1 MIAAM
6 KRREF
11 ITLLGGA
18 AVAWPLAAQ
27 AQQAGIPVVGVLYSG
42 SSEMFS
48 TLMAA
53 FRQGLDEAG
62 YVEGRNVALEIRVAD
77 GHYDRLPS
85 LAAELVRRQVAVI
98 VTAGGQNSAFA
109 AKASTATIP
118 IVFTTGGDPVRSG
131 LIVSLNRPGGNVTGV
146 TNLTAELEPKR
157 LEILRELVPAAQRI
171 AVLVNPAYQDV
182 QLRVEEIQ
190 AAGRAFSKQI
200 QVLQAS
206 TESAIG
212 TAFAELAERRA
223 GALLVSSDPFF
234 FSRRHEIVA
243 LAAQYA
249 VPAIYQ
255 WREFAQ
261 IGGLISYGASRNYA
275 LREAGGYVGKILRG
289 ARPSDLPVQQAV
301 KLELVI
307 NLNTAKTLGLEIP
320 PTLLAIADEVIE

>member
-1 MIAAM
+1 LAA
-6 KRREF
+6 
-11 ITLLGGA
+11 
-18 AVAWPLAAQ
+18 AWPLAAQ
-27 AQQAGIPVVGVLYSG
+27 AQQAGIPVVGVLFSG

-62 YVEGRNVALEIRVAD
+62 YVEGRNVALEIRLAD

-157 LEILRELVPAAQRI
+157 LEILREVVPAAQRI

-275 LREAGGYVGKILRG
+275 QREAGVYVGKILRG

-320 PTLLAIADEVIE
+320 PTLLATADEVIE

>member
-1 MIAAM
+1 
-6 KRREF
+6 
-11 ITLLGGA
+11 
-18 AVAWPLAAQ
+18 
-27 AQQAGIPVVGVLYSG
+27 
-42 SSEMFS
+42 MFS

-62 YVEGRNVALEIRVAD
+62 YVEGRNVALEIRLAD

-157 LEILRELVPAAQRI
+157 LEILREVVPAAQRI

-206 TESAIG
+206 TESGIG
-212 TAFAELAERRA
+212 TVFAELAERRA
-223 GALLVSSDPFF
+223 GALLVSSDPFL

-275 LREAGGYVGKILRG
+275 QREAGVYVGKILRG

-320 PTLLAIADEVIE
+320 PTLLARADEVIE

>member
-1 MIAAM
+1 V

-18 AVAWPLAAQ
+18 AAAWPLAAR

-62 YVEGRNVALEIRVAD
+62 YVEGRNVALEIRLAD

-118 IVFTTGGDPVRSG
+118 IVFTTGGDLVRSG

-275 LREAGGYVGKILRG
+275 LREAGVYVRKILRG

-307 NLNTAKTLGLEIP
+307 NLNTAKTLDLEIP
-320 PTLLAIADEVIE
+320 PTLLATADEVIE

>member
-1 MIAAM
+1 
-6 KRREF
+6 
-11 ITLLGGA
+11 
-18 AVAWPLAAQ
+18 
-27 AQQAGIPVVGVLYSG
+27 
-42 SSEMFS
+42 
-48 TLMAA
+48 
-53 FRQGLDEAG
+53 
-62 YVEGRNVALEIRVAD
+62 
-77 GHYDRLPS
+77 
-85 LAAELVRRQVAVI
+85 
-98 VTAGGQNSAFA
+98 
-109 AKASTATIP
+109 
-118 IVFTTGGDPVRSG
+118 
-131 LIVSLNRPGGNVTGV
+131 
-146 TNLTAELEPKR
+146 
-157 LEILRELVPAAQRI
+157 LEILREVVPAAQRI

-275 LREAGGYVGKILRG
+275 QREAGVYVGKILRG

-320 PTLLAIADEVIE
+320 PTLLARADEVIE

>member
-1 MIAAM
+1 MPPI
-6 KRREF
+6 
-11 ITLLGGA
+11 
-18 AVAWPLAAQ
+18 
-27 AQQAGIPVVGVLYSG
+27 
-42 SSEMFS
+42 
-48 TLMAA
+48 
-53 FRQGLDEAG
+53 RQGLREAG
-62 YVEGRNVALEIRVAD
+62 YIEGQNVTIEYRWAD
-77 GHYDRLPS
+77 GKNDRLPA
-85 LAAELVRRQVAVI
+85 LAADLVHRQVAVI

-157 LEILRELVPAAQRI
+157 LEILREVVPAAQRI

-212 TAFAELAERRA
+212 TVFAELAERRA

-275 LREAGGYVGKILRG
+275 LREAGVYVGKILRG

-320 PTLLAIADEVIE
+320 PTLLATADEVIE

>member
-1 MIAAM
+1 M
-6 KRREF
+6 KRRAF
-11 ITLLGGA
+11 MTLLGGA
-18 AVAWPLAAQ
+18 AAAWPLAAR

-62 YVEGRNVALEIRVAD
+62 YVEGRNVALEIRLAD

-234 FSRRHEIVA
+234 FSRRQEIVA

-275 LREAGGYVGKILRG
+275 QREAGVYVGKILRG

-307 NLNTAKTLGLEIP
+307 NLNTAKTLDLEIP
-320 PTLLAIADEVIE
+320 PTLLATADEVIE

>member
-1 MIAAM
+1 
-6 KRREF
+6 
-11 ITLLGGA
+11 
-18 AVAWPLAAQ
+18 
-27 AQQAGIPVVGVLYSG
+27 
-42 SSEMFS
+42 MFS

-62 YVEGRNVALEIRVAD
+62 YVEGRNVALEIRLAD

-157 LEILRELVPAAQRI
+157 LEILREVVPAAQRI

-275 LREAGGYVGKILRG
+275 LREAGVYVGKILRG

-320 PTLLAIADEVIE
+320 PTLLARADEVIE

>member
-1 MIAAM
+1 V

-11 ITLLGGA
+11 ITLPGGA
-18 AVAWPLAAQ
+18 ATWPVSAR
-27 AQQAGIPVVGVLYSG
+27 AQQSGIPVVGVLYSG

-62 YVEGRNVALEIRVAD
+62 YVEGRNVALEIRLAD

-157 LEILRELVPAAQRI
+157 LEILREVVPAAQRI

-206 TESAIG
+206 TESGIG
-212 TAFAELAERRA
+212 TVFAELAERRA
-223 GALLVSSDPFF
+223 GALLVSSDPFL

-275 LREAGGYVGKILRG
+275 QREAGVYVGKILRG

-320 PTLLAIADEVIE
+320 PTLLARADEVIE

>member
-1 MIAAM
+1 M

-11 ITLLGGA
+11 ISLLGGA
-18 AVAWPLAAQ
+18 AVAWPIAAQ

-62 YVEGRNVALEIRVAD
+62 YVEGRNVALEIRLAD

-275 LREAGGYVGKILRG
+275 QREAGVYVGKILRG

-320 PTLLAIADEVIE
+320 PTLLATADEVIE

>member
-1 MIAAM
+1 M

-11 ITLLGGA
+11 ISLLGGA
-18 AVAWPLAAQ
+18 AVAWPIAAQ

-48 TLMAA
+48 TLIAA

-62 YVEGRNVALEIRVAD
+62 YVEGRNVALEIRLAD

-157 LEILRELVPAAQRI
+157 LEILRE
-171 AVLVNPAYQDV
+171 
-182 QLRVEEIQ
+182 VELC
-190 AAGRAFSKQI
+190 ATR
-200 QVLQAS
+200 
-206 TESAIG
+206 
-212 TAFAELAERRA
+212 
-223 GALLVSSDPFF
+223 
-234 FSRRHEIVA
+234 SRRLRRENPKGC
-243 LAAQYA
+243 Q
-249 VPAIYQ
+249 AI
-255 WREFAQ
+255 R
-261 IGGLISYGASRNYA
+261 SASP
-275 LREAGGYVGKILRG
+275 AGGEVGIGYQPKHRQNIG
-289 ARPSDLPVQQAV
+289 P
-301 KLELVI
+301 
-307 NLNTAKTLGLEIP
+307 
-320 PTLLAIADEVIE
+320 

>member
-1 MIAAM
+1 M
-6 KRREF
+6 KRRAF

-18 AVAWPLAAQ
+18 AAWPLAAR

-62 YVEGRNVALEIRVAD
+62 YVEGRNVALEIRLAD

-157 LEILRELVPAAQRI
+157 LEILREFVPAAQRI

-275 LREAGGYVGKILRG
+275 LREAGVYVGKILRG

-320 PTLLAIADEVIE
+320 PTLLATADEVIE

>member
-1 MIAAM
+1 MM
-6 KRREF
+6 KRRAF
-11 ITLLGGA
+11 ITLLGSA
-18 AVAWPLAAQ
+18 AAWPLAAG

-62 YVEGRNVALEIRVAD
+62 YVEGRNVALEIRLAD

-146 TNLTAELEPKR
+146 TNLTVELEPKR

-275 LREAGGYVGKILRG
+275 LREAGVYVGKILRG

-320 PTLLAIADEVIE
+320 PTLLATADEVIE

>member
-1 MIAAM
+1 M
-6 KRREF
+6 KRRTF
-11 ITLLGGA
+11 IMLRGGA
-18 AVAWPLAAQ
+18 AAVWPLAAR
-27 AQQAGIPVVGVLYSG
+27 AQQSGIPVVGVLYSG

-62 YVEGRNVALEIRVAD
+62 YVEGRNVALEIRLAD

-157 LEILRELVPAAQRI
+157 LEILREVVPAAQRI

-275 LREAGGYVGKILRG
+275 QREAGVYVGKILRG

-320 PTLLAIADEVIE
+320 PTLLARADEVIE